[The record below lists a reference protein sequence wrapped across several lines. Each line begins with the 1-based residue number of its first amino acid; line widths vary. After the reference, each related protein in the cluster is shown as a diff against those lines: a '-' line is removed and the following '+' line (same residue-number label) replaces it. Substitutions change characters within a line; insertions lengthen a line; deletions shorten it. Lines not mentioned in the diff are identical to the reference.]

1 MSVEWDRACF
11 DHWQET
17 VAKIGDSVDE
27 HGMEDT
33 VQFVELFIED
43 MNETLEG
50 LNEKVGDLEAEYMFG
65 SIVVVADLF
74 CLSWWENPKVR
85 QAAIDIFELL
95 KGEVTLD
102 TLHKSLDIMRQAAG
116 TTLPI

>member
-11 DHWQET
+11 DHWQNT

-27 HGMEDT
+27 HGVEDT
-33 VQFVELFIED
+33 IHFVELFIED
-43 MNETLEG
+43 MNGTLEG
-50 LNEKVGDLEAEYMFG
+50 LTEKVGDLEAEYMFG
-65 SIVVVADLF
+65 SIAAVADAF
-74 CLSWWENPKVR
+74 CFSLWESPRIR

-102 TLHKSLDIMRQAAG
+102 TLHKSLDIMRQAG